1 MLGSLAIA
9 VLMLSGFG
17 QVSKSAPIDTSTSAP
32 KFQVATIKPS
42 RPEESRTTMIRGNR
56 FETTHT
62 SVVDLIKYAYGLHE
76 QEIVGEP
83 KWLDTQTFDV
93 VGDPE
98 TESRPS
104 SDEFKKMVQN
114 LLTDRFHLTAHHE
127 TRELSVLA
135 IVQSKSGPNLT
146 KTKRPPG
153 GIPTVGYSPGHLGAG
168 NATIADFASF
178 LQRFVTDRPV
188 VDQTGIVAR
197 YDFDLKWTPDETQT
211 ETVRQSSESSNPLPG
226 LYTAIQ
232 EQLGLK
238 LQEGKLPAQVLVIDH
253 VETPSEN

>member
-1 MLGSLAIA
+1 MHDAEAQLRSTLRIPCCGTVRGVAREVIDCWREEL
-9 VLMLSGFG
+9 
-17 QVSKSAPIDTSTSAP
+17 KSAGVTA
-32 KFQVATIKPS
+32 
-42 RPEESRTTMIRGNR
+42 
-56 FETTHT
+56 
-62 SVVDLIKYAYGLHE
+62 DLSPLCA
-76 QEIVGEP
+76 
-83 KWLDTQTFDV
+83 DD
-93 VGDPE
+93 
-98 TESRPS
+98 
-104 SDEFKKMVQN
+104 

-135 IVQSKSGPNLT
+135 IVQSKSGPELT

-188 VDQTGIVAR
+188 VDQTGIVGK

-211 ETVRQSSESSNPLPG
+211 ETGRQSSESSNPLPG

-238 LQEGKLPAQVLVIDH
+238 LQQERLPAQVFVIDH
-253 VETPSEN
+253 VDTPSEN